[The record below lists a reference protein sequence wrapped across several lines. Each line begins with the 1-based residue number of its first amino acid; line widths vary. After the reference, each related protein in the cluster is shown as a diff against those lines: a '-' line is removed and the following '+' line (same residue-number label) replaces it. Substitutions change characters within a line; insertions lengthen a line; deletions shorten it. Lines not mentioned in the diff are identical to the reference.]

1 MTANRQQL
9 VNKSMDSN
17 HPQIVDDFEKL
28 FSIPWGHHWH
38 IIGRTAYLCSTLI
51 PALSVDRFIHQ
62 GGHFIQI
69 DENIIQRGAFVLLVS
84 TIWAMRRP
92 LHRGASDEAS
102 APRLSRNYIL
112 LLLIINMLQVGV

>member
-17 HPQIVDDFEKL
+17 HPQIMDDFEKL

-51 PALSVDRFIHQ
+51 PALSVDHFVHQ
-62 GGHFIQI
+62 GGYFIQI
-69 DENIIQRGAFVLLVS
+69 DENTRLISCPFQKLFLSL
-84 TIWAMRRP
+84 P
-92 LHRGASDEAS
+92 LFHANDGRKA
-102 APRLSRNYIL
+102 
-112 LLLIINMLQVGV
+112 VGCGGMTCI